1 MGQKYRVD
9 DSTMQQIID
18 TRLGHIAP
26 SKIIQ
31 KLTQIILSS
40 EKASKNAWGI
50 LEVLEQKE
58 EGFTFCTLWPTFW
71 YITFTSLRRAEKNAI
86 SPPAIRR
93 ERKRRL
99 A

>member
-31 KLTQIILSS
+31 KLTHLILSS

-71 YITFTSLRRAEKNAI
+71 YNIHEFEESREKCYIASSNKK
-86 SPPAIRR
+86 R
-93 ERKRRL
+93 RRL

>member
-1 MGQKYRVD
+1 
-9 DSTMQQIID
+9 MQQIID

-71 YITFTSLRRAEKNAI
+71 YNIHEFEEGR
-86 SPPAIRR
+86 
-93 ERKRRL
+93 
-99 A
+99 